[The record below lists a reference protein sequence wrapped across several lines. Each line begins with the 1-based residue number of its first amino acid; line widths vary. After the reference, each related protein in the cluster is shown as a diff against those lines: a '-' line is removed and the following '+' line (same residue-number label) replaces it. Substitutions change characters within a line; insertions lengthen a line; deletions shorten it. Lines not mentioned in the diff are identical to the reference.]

1 MGITFSTLYSRRGR
15 TPLRIISIG
24 VIICVLAG
32 GSASGEAKK
41 FKELNERAQ
50 SLAKAGK
57 VDEALPYYREA
68 VRLEPYNENAR
79 FKLAEALLLQK
90 NAEPGLYRKNCG
102 EALRI
107 LIESTMLHERISE
120 RGEVLS
126 ARYFYLGL
134 AKWYCG
140 DPRQAASAFARSYR
154 ADFTR
159 REALF
164 NEFAVFE
171 ELGASAEAELAW
183 NAYVKA
189 TEKKKPD

>member
-1 MGITFSTLYSRRGR
+1 MRTLVGAPARLFAWAIPFLFLCFSPVMLRGE
-15 TPLRIISIG
+15 S
-24 VIICVLAG
+24 
-32 GSASGEAKK
+32 KK
-41 FKELNERAQ
+41 FKDLNDRAQ

-68 VRLEPYNENAR
+68 VRLEPYNETAR
-79 FKLAEALLLQK
+79 FRLAQALLLQK
-90 NAEPGLYRKNCG
+90 SVDAPRYRKNCG

-107 LIESTMLHERISE
+107 LTESTQLHERISE

-126 ARYFYLGL
+126 VRYFYLGL

-159 REALF
+159 KDALY

-171 ELGASAEAELAW
+171 ELGASAEAETAW
-183 NAYVKA
+183 IAYVKA